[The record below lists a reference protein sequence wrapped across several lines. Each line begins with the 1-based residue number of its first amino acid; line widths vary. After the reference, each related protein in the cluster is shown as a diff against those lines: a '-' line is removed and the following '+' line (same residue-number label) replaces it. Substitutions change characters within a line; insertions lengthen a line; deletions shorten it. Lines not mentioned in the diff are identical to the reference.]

1 MASKQKSPTENVQEV
16 ADLVKAYAIQE
27 TAGPLQGVGQYLKWG
42 IPGAISLGL
51 GLFFLALAGLRGL
64 QTVSFFN
71 GEDGEVRFV
80 WAPYLIVFAVAAVI
94 LGLLAKKI
102 TKGLE

>member
-1 MASKQKSPTENVQEV
+1 VASKHKSPTENVQEV
-16 ADLVKAYAIQE
+16 VDLVKAYTIQE
-27 TAGPLQGVGQYLKWG
+27 TAAPLQGVGQYLKWG

-71 GEDGEVRFV
+71 GDDGDVRWV
-80 WAPYLIVFAVAAVI
+80 WAPYLIVFAVSAVV
-94 LGLLAKKI
+94 LGLMAKKI